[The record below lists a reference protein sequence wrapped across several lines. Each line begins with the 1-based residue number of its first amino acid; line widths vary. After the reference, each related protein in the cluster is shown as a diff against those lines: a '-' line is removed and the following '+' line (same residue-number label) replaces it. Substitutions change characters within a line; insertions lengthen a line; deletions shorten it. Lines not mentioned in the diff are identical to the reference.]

1 MVFFLTQRL
10 RERTR
15 CVEVGTALNVPVGLP
30 TWHEVALHGKVV
42 RVVQTAQV
50 VQPVPVV
57 LPVDA
62 DAFRFPSNSVL
73 TDPLEAPL
81 QEGSFEGGLGRE

>member
-1 MVFFLTQRL
+1 M
-10 RERTR
+10 
-15 CVEVGTALNVPVGLP
+15 PVSLP
-30 TWHEVALHGKVV
+30 TGHEVAPHGNAA

-73 TDPLEAPL
+73 ADPLEAPL
-81 QEGSFEGGLGRE
+81 QEGSFEGGLGREQ